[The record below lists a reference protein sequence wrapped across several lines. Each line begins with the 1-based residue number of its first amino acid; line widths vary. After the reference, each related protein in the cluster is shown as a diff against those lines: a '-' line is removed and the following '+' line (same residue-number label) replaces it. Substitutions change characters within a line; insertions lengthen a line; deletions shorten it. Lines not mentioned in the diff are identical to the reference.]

1 MNPILRPVI
10 LFSVGLIVFSIILIF
25 WFSANKK
32 LGKMSITEIKNSKST
47 DKHIGSVKRSLN
59 LFYFAVV
66 VFLIAVSIDIGI
78 VVYDW
83 YINLNQ
89 PKPNDSLDIF
99 SKGFG

>member
-47 DKHIGSVKRSLN
+47 DKHIVSVQRSLN
-59 LFYFAVV
+59 LFYFVIN
-66 VFLIAVSIDIGI
+66 FLLQYLIFFLNHILLI
-78 VVYDW
+78 VDY
-83 YINLNQ
+83 
-89 PKPNDSLDIF
+89 F
-99 SKGFG
+99 S